1 MQRQQNL
8 TAAAVSRKKHDSF
21 PEHNLTAPSV
31 SSPLEHS
38 LDTNSLAEKIYR
50 WSTVELDYRP
60 ESIDSKTRSHVRS
73 IGNSRS
79 QTASESVFCPQ
90 ALVSLCEGPC
100 VPIMEYLVE
109 NIKSRSA
116 IQSSRSAMSDQDT
129 PMDQGQKSQRILER
143 QAKSLQSRDLM
154 LAIVLKQR
162 EISEAR
168 ERIKQQR
175 QIHAVKDI
183 HHKQSICK
191 IRVLQEYETLF
202 QRLRL
207 ESLEGNMSIRNN
219 DSNHYAMKTT
229 LDNTLEEVMRIIKL
243 VAIDGA
249 KSTQIQAVESL
260 GAQDLY
266 QTIQQHGD
274 GTTFIVDTI
283 KDLKERSILTVK
295 SERQSQIQRVKSKK
309 EKLEAL
315 ELLQLFREHHVERV
329 VQVESILNKIA
340 ACELEKEQLYS
351 RMRFQAQRREQMKKA
366 VPFLQELEETKAHL
380 IGLGAALEFIQGE
393 QMNLVERVIS
403 SDEQQLKLE
412 SMSKASRAAGQ
423 KTIRLQ
429 QLTRKLIE
437 MVRINHQ
444 RVPHTAAEISG
455 DITSSI
461 SEGLARLSDLAGNQ
475 GYTLEGDSK
484 FLHNLTEHC
493 QFNYAEFYT
502 RVLLPPLL
510 DLQDPDGSIGR
521 YSENGLFPYPS
532 WQEVSTAC
540 SASAD
545 QYILRL
551 AEIQRHN
558 AAHQLA
564 VSKARESNIQMGRTK
579 TEIVSLMNNF
589 MKSLPKGK
597 STSNENEKN
606 LSLDSLSSKF
616 EGDVKDIANSFVRF
630 EDDRYTTFQDSIQ
643 ETLADAEVGDDII
656 RKIQTLVEDDR
667 KLSESSTMYRESSS
681 QPLHKRMRYIQ

>member
-21 PEHNLTAPSV
+21 PEHNLTALSV

-79 QTASESVFCPQ
+79 QIVSESVFCPQ
-90 ALVSLCEGPC
+90 ALV
-100 VPIMEYLVE
+100 
-109 NIKSRSA
+109 RA

-154 LAIVLKQR
+154 LAIALKQR

-175 QIHAVKDI
+175 QTHAVKDI

-191 IRVLQEYETLF
+191 IRVLQEYEKLF

-229 LDNTLEEVMRIIKL
+229 LDNTLEEVMRIVKL

-309 EKLEAL
+309 EKSEAL

-412 SMSKASRAAGQ
+412 SMSRASRAAGQ

-429 QLTRKLIE
+429 HLTRKLIE

-461 SEGLARLSDLAGNQ
+461 SDGLARLSDLAGNQ

-493 QFNYAEFYT
+493 QFNYAEFHT

-510 DLQDPDGSIGR
+510 DLQDPDGSIDR
-521 YSENGLFPYPS
+521 YSENGLFSYPS

-589 MKSLPKGK
+589 MKSLPKGE

-616 EGDVKDIANSFVRF
+616 EGDVKDIANSFIRF

-656 RKIQTLVEDDR
+656 QKIQTLVEDDR
-667 KLSESSTMYRESSS
+667 KISESSTMYRGSSS
-681 QPLHKRMRYIQ
+681 QPLYKRMRYIQ